1 MKKILITPRGYAKY
15 GQEAKKSLENLGFE
29 IDINETGKP
38 LPRDVFVEKAIES
51 TGIIIGVDELDKT
64 LLSQCKNL
72 KAVVKF
78 GVGTDNIDVDY
89 CKEHGIRVGRC
100 LGTNSNAVAEYT
112 IGMMFNCARYMVS
125 DAICVKSGGWD
136 KPTGL
141 ELTGKKLGIIG
152 FGNIGRQVARM
163 GYGIGMEIYAYDA
176 FDIPQKVL
184 DHYDAK
190 KLTLEEIYTECD
202 FITVHVP
209 LTPETENM
217 ISNTEFEKMK
227 ETAILINAAR
237 GGIVDE
243 KALLKALKEK
253 KIFACASD
261 VFTSEPPIKEDW
273 VQELLG
279 MDNFILTAHIG
290 SRSKESEINTVKHAT
305 DVMIDLLS

>member
-1 MKKILITPRGYAKY
+1 MKKILVTPRGYAKY
-15 GQEAKKSLENLGFE
+15 GQEARKRLEALGFE
-29 IDINETGKP
+29 MDVNETGKP
-38 LPRDVFVEKAIES
+38 LPREVFVEKAKES
-51 TGIIIGVDELDKT
+51 TGIIVGVDELDKD
-64 LLSQCKNL
+64 LLAQCKDL
-72 KAVVKF
+72 KAIVKF

-89 CKEHGIRVGRC
+89 CKEHGIQVGRC
-100 LGTNSNAVAEYT
+100 LGTNSNAVAEYA

-125 DAICVKSGGWD
+125 DAMCVKNGGWD

-152 FGNIGRQVARM
+152 FGNIGKQVARM
-163 GYGIGMEIYAYDA
+163 GHGIGMEIYAYDA
-176 FDIPQKVL
+176 FDIPQEAL
-184 DHYDAK
+184 EPYDAK
-190 KLTLEEIYTECD
+190 KSTPEEIYAECD

-217 ISNTEFEKMK
+217 ISDAEFDKMK
-227 ETAILINAAR
+227 DTAILINAAR

-261 VFTSEPPIKEDW
+261 VFTSEPPAKEDW

-290 SRSKESEINTVKHAT
+290 SRSKESEINTVNRAT
-305 DVMIDLLS
+305 DVMIDFLK